1 MLEDVDFVFQLDVL
15 KDGPIEQV
23 LEPGLVV
30 AIEVRVLQH
39 GEADFTAYVP
49 VLFQHDAVLTT
60 AVPAPL
66 MTVVPM
72 KHRLLWSRALAL
84 AVEVSSADFSTT
96 PASVSYF
103 STGIASPV
111 NAD

>member
-1 MLEDVDFVFQLDVL
+1 MGTITRM
-15 KDGPIEQV
+15 KRMSTQV
-23 LEPGLVV
+23 TALTPRSKLVS
-30 AIEVRVLQH
+30 VRCPTTLFASDPNTVWL
-39 GEADFTAYVP
+39 P
-49 VLFQHDAVLTT
+49 VVTTT

-72 KHRLLWSRALAL
+72 KHRLLWSRALVL
-84 AVEVSSADFSTT
+84 AVVASSADFSTT

-111 NAD
+111 SAD